1 MRDWGQ
7 IIKAHHGQNLVT
19 LRKKLGNEA
28 MLRVKYVTAILIR
41 NIVGCPSTHMG
52 NITMNLL
59 GIQDKESLLP
69 QTRVSIPPV
78 KRLFGSFLSF

>member
-52 NITMNLL
+52 NITEFIGNS
-59 GIQDKESLLP
+59 GQGKSAPSD
-69 QTRVSIPPV
+69 
-78 KRLFGSFLSF
+78 LS